1 MFWAALH
8 FPGLPA
14 TMLAALAAW
23 ACQFTPKV
31 ALEAP
36 DALLL
41 EVEGS
46 LCYFGGPDAL
56 LATLERGC
64 AELGLCA
71 SLATAP
77 SARAALWRARGGGLA
92 LEELPL
98 EVLRIDTAFFSAI
111 GISTLGELLA
121 LPRAGLGARCGPQLT
136 DELDQALGRLPEP
149 RGFFVPPE
157 HFSASL
163 DLPAEVAHAEPL
175 LFAARRLLAQ
185 LSGLLAARQAGVRA
199 FTLSLV
205 HRDRSRSAVQVQLA
219 SPARD
224 AERLSTLLREKLAAL
239 ALTQPVEA
247 IALEAGDF
255 TPLGAPS
262 RGLFGDRAA
271 EAEQWAELV
280 ERLQARLG
288 RDAGD
293 GVTPFPDHRP
303 EYAWRRVEPGDWDA
317 HDFVQPGPRPAWLLA
332 TPRRIAETELALIAG
347 PERIACGWWDG
358 DETRR
363 DYFVAELG
371 RSVAWV
377 YRERCGE
384 EGAWY
389 IHGFFA

>member
-1 MFWAALH
+1 MFWVALH

-14 TMLAALAAW
+14 TMLAPLAAW

-31 ALEAP
+31 ALEPP

-46 LCYFGGPDAL
+46 LRYFGSPDAL
-56 LATLERGC
+56 LAALERGC
-64 AELGLCA
+64 TELALGA

-77 SARAALWRARGGGLA
+77 SARAALWRARGRGLP

-121 LPRAGLGARCGPQLT
+121 LPRDGLAQRCGPGLT
-136 DELDQALGRLPEP
+136 EQLDQALGHRPEP
-149 RGFFVPPE
+149 REFFVPPE
-157 HFSASL
+157 RFSAGL
-163 DLPAEVAHAEPL
+163 DLPAEVAHAEAL

-199 FTLSLV
+199 FTLWLV
-205 HRDRSRSAVQVQLA
+205 HRDRSRSAVPVQLA
-219 SPARD
+219 SAARD
-224 AERLSTLLREKLAAL
+224 AERLSSLLREKLGTLTL
-239 ALTQPVEA
+239 AQPVEA
-247 IALEAGDF
+247 IALDAGDF

-288 RDAGD
+288 RDAVH

-303 EYAWRRVEPGDWDA
+303 EYAWRRVHPGDWDA

-332 TPRRIAETELALIAG
+332 APRRVAETELALIAG

-371 RSVAWV
+371 RSVTWV
-377 YRERCGE
+377 YRED
-384 EGAWY
+384 GAWY
-389 IHGFFA
+389 VHGLFA

>member
-1 MFWAALH
+1 MFWVALH

-14 TMLAALAAW
+14 TMLAPLAAW

-31 ALEAP
+31 ALEPP

-41 EVEGS
+41 EAEGS
-46 LCYFGGPDAL
+46 LRYFGSPDAL
-56 LATLERGC
+56 RAALERGC
-64 AELGLCA
+64 AELGFCA

-77 SARAALWRARGGGLA
+77 SARAALWRARGSGLP

-98 EVLRIDTAFFSAI
+98 EVLRIDRAFFTAI
-111 GISTLGELLA
+111 GITTLGELLA
-121 LPRAGLGARCGPQLT
+121 LPRDGLGERCGRELVE
-136 DELDQALGRLPEP
+136 ELDQALGRLPEA
-149 RGFFVPPE
+149 REFFVPPE
-157 HFSASL
+157 RFSAAL
-163 DLPAEVAHAEPL
+163 ELPAEVGQAEAL

-185 LSGLLAARQAGVRA
+185 LSGLLAARHAGLRA
-199 FTLSLV
+199 FTLTLV

-224 AERLSTLLREKLAAL
+224 LERLSVLLREKLALLTL
-239 ALTQPVEA
+239 ARPVEA
-247 IALEAGDF
+247 IALDAGDF
-255 TPLGAPS
+255 TALGASS

-288 RDAGD
+288 RDAVYGIT
-293 GVTPFPDHRP
+293 VFPDHRP
-303 EYAWRRVEPGDWDA
+303 EQAWRRVEPGDWDA
-317 HDFVQPGPRPAWLLA
+317 HDFVQPGPRPAWLL
-332 TPRRIAETELALIAG
+332 TQPKRVAETELALIAG

-377 YRERCGE
+377 YRE

-389 IHGFFA
+389 VHGFFA